1 MKNNINKTELNK
13 LRAHINK
20 NKQYLDNHHTK
31 IGDDDKKH
39 TIALSM
45 SVLIDYFGITQ
56 QVAYDSITDG
66 GADNK
71 IDAFYYSEDQEDL
84 NELVII
90 QSKYKNKDAETSTFT
105 EDDIKLCI
113 QSCNDILNGKNFQ
126 NTNNVLQNKL
136 NIYRQ
141 LLSDNGTPPINIKL
155 LFVTNGIIHE
165 GHKEL
170 DEVKKFNKADNIIT
184 FIDAT
189 KYGNNPTIE
198 NGELVVNLKND
209 EDKTDSIFLY
219 SDDMEGKLVSCSI
232 LELMKFYQQTGSALL
247 LNNNVRFKV
256 NRSNINKDIEKSFI
270 NEPKKFCFLNN
281 GITLVCTNYKIQST
295 GTNKNKILLEKPS
308 IVNGGQT
315 VSTLYDLYEKNYQD
329 YEKQFKEAN
338 ILIRIYKSPEKY
350 ILDIAKA
357 TNSQNP
363 INIVDLHS
371 NDYSQEK
378 VKEYFKTKGI
388 GFITKVGE
396 DTTYYDDTITNE
408 SLLQIYTSLYGNEP
422 AKAKVSKRVVF
433 NQYYDLV
440 FNDSI
445 DEKIYKKLYR
455 CYEIFTFVENR
466 KFENDK
472 ALISHASFALIY
484 TMKMINKNI
493 VNENIPS
500 DTIKIHFNSSFLD
513 SIKIINEIVDEK
525 QKLLGSKFSLN
536 NLFKNS
542 EIKDLID
549 IKIDKRFE
557 DKNLQ

>member
-13 LRAHINK
+13 LRAHIDK
-20 NKQYLDNHHTK
+20 NKQYLDKQYPK
-31 IGDDDKKH
+31 IGDNDKKH

-45 SVLIDYFGITQ
+45 AVLIDYFRINQ
-56 QVAYDSITDG
+56 QKAYESITDG
-66 GADNK
+66 GEDNK
-71 IDAFYYSEDQEDL
+71 IDAFYYSEDQEEI
-84 NELVII
+84 NELIII

-113 QSCNDILNGKNFQ
+113 KSCIDILNGKNFQ
-126 NTNNVLQNKL
+126 KTNNLLQSKL
-136 NIYRQ
+136 DAYRE
-141 LLSDNGTPPINIKL
+141 LLKDNGMPAINIKL

-165 GHKEL
+165 GHKKL
-170 DEVKKFNKADNIIT
+170 DEVKNFSKDDNTIT

-189 KYGNNPTIE
+189 KYGNNPLIE

-209 EDKTDSIFLY
+209 DDKTDSIFSY

-232 LELMKFYQQTGSALL
+232 LELMKFYEQTGTALL

-256 NRSNINKDIEKSFI
+256 NRSNINKDIEKSFL
-270 NEPKKFCFLNN
+270 NDPKRFCFLNN

-295 GTNKNKILLEKPS
+295 GTTNNKILLMKPS

-315 VSTLYDLYEKNYQD
+315 ISTLYDLYEKD
-329 YEKQFKEAN
+329 YATYKKQFNEAK

-371 NDYSQEK
+371 NDDAQTK
-378 VKEYFKTKGI
+378 VKEYFKTNGI
-388 GFITKVGE
+388 GLITKVGE

-408 SLLQIYTSLYGNEP
+408 GLLQIYASLYDSEP

-445 DEKIYKKLYR
+445 DEPIYKQLYR
-455 CYEIFTFVENR
+455 CYEIFTFIET
-466 KFENDK
+466 KKSLNDK
-472 ALISHASFALIY
+472 ALISHATFALIY
-484 TMKMINKNI
+484 TMKMLNHNI
-493 VNENIPS
+493 LNENIPS
-500 DTIKIHFNSSFLD
+500 DNIKTHFENSFTD
-513 SIKIINEIVDEK
+513 SIVIINEIVNEK
-525 QKLLGSKFSLN
+525 QKILESKFSLN

-549 IKIDKRFE
+549 IKIEKVKKE
-557 DKNLQ
+557 QNV